1 MTTERT
7 IVTIGVVMSI
17 DIVVVTV
24 HAIISILDAT
34 VVMTAF
40 DTTRI
45 VVANIDTMTIVTTSY
60 TG

>member
-1 MTTERT
+1 MTAERT
-7 IVTIGVVMSI
+7 IVTIGVVMAI

>member
-7 IVTIGVVMSI
+7 IITIGIVMAI
-17 DIVVVTV
+17 DIVMVSV

-45 VVANIDTMTIVTTSY
+45 VVANIDTMPIVTTSY

>member
-7 IVTIGVVMSI
+7 IITIGIVMAI

-45 VVANIDTMTIVTTSY
+45 VVANIDTMTIVTTCY

>member
-1 MTTERT
+1 MTAERT
-7 IVTIGVVMSI
+7 VVTIGVVMAI

-40 DTTRI
+40 DATGG
-45 VVANIDTMTIVTTSY
+45 VVATFETMIVVTTSY

>member
-1 MTTERT
+1 M
-7 IVTIGVVMSI
+7 TIGIVMAI